1 MKRSPTTGMAVV
13 VIAAGAVMLGLSGL
27 IGLAPAEAPQAPD
40 AAPITVATAGLDRSI
55 QQAQDRLR
63 QYPNDDATW
72 ARLGSSYVEQ
82 AMITADPSYY
92 AKAQGALEKSLQLR
106 PEGNGAALIGM
117 GALAN
122 ARHEFAA
129 AKDWAIRAQALL
141 PDTAD
146 VYAVLADALTQLGEA
161 DAATEAVQRMLDL
174 RPSVAS
180 FSRASY
186 DLELHGRPDEA
197 RAAMERALA
206 DATSLD
212 QAAFCHYYLG
222 ELAFNAGD
230 LDRAQ
235 RHYEAVP
242 DQVAPRQ
249 GLAKVT
255 AARGDLAAAIEGY
268 RRIVAAAPR
277 PEYLREYA
285 ELLTATGDTAQARA
299 QYAVLEQLLRLAPDD
314 LEAALTAADR
324 GDAATALRLAQAEWG
339 KRKHVQVADALA
351 WALHLSGRDAEA
363 LTMADTAAALGTVD
377 ATFAYHR
384 GMILRELGRAA
395 EAADQLATTL
405 RINPHFSPVHAPLAE
420 AALAELRAGQ

>member
-27 IGLAPAEAPQAPD
+27 IGPAPAEAPQAPD

-55 QQAQDRLR
+55 QQAQDRLT

-82 AMITADPSYY
+82 ARITADPSYY

-197 RAAMERALA
+197 RAAMERALT

-222 ELAFNAGD
+222 ELAFNAGH

-249 GLAKVT
+249 GPAEAPPAPRDVVQGVPL
-255 AARGDLAAAIEGY
+255 GDLHPVALAGHHLPAPVGTLQDLARPPAGQPGGRPLRRHDELRPLRPPGARHPLRGAGRGGLRGRDRGRERPGGRSRRQPDQGEEAHQHALVHERRARAAGA
-268 RRIVAAAPR
+268 AAAP
-277 PEYLREYA
+277 
-285 ELLTATGDTAQARA
+285 
-299 QYAVLEQLLRLAPDD
+299 
-314 LEAALTAADR
+314 
-324 GDAATALRLAQAEWG
+324 AATATSMPIAG
-339 KRKHVQVADALA
+339 V
-351 WALHLSGRDAEA
+351 SGCSSMTRRRNASSA
-363 LTMADTAAALGTVD
+363 RMMSSIV
-377 ATFAYHR
+377 
-384 GMILRELGRAA
+384 
-395 EAADQLATTL
+395 
-405 RINPHFSPVHAPLAE
+405 
-420 AALAELRAGQ
+420 